1 MKENFKHG
9 GETEQLSQ
17 GESDWLVAVAQ
28 RSRRKGNLSS
38 GRVTQPPW
46 ITDLLHLFPWMSS
59 TVTAWEVAQW
69 NWWGTRYRDPQIAS
83 ISSLA

>member
-9 GETEQLSQ
+9 GKTEQLSQ

-28 RSRRKGNLSS
+28 RSRWKANLSS

-46 ITDLLHLFPWMSS
+46 ITDLLHLFPWMS
-59 TVTAWEVAQW
+59 
-69 NWWGTRYRDPQIAS
+69 
-83 ISSLA
+83 